1 MPKVR
6 RSSEVLQIRLTPA
19 EKQAFVE
26 AAELAG
32 VAVSSWVR
40 ERLRLAAIR
49 ELENAGR
56 RIPFVAPVRLGT
68 EKNNG

>member
-1 MPKVR
+1 MKTQNFQVR
-6 RSSEVLQIRLTPA
+6 VTQE
-19 EKQAFVE
+19 EKEGFRQ

-32 VAVSSWVR
+32 ISMSAWSR

-56 RIPFVAPVRLGT
+56 RVPFVPDISLG
-68 EKNNG
+68 E